1 VSAPR
6 STATLP
12 RPDRRVLFGILLM
25 CAAGTLFPVM
35 NGLV

>member
-1 VSAPR
+1 
-6 STATLP
+6 
-12 RPDRRVLFGILLM
+12 VLFGILLM